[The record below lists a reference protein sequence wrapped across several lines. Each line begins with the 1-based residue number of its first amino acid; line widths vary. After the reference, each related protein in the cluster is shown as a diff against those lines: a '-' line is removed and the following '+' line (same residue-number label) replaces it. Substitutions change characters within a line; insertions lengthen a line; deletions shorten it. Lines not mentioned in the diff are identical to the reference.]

1 MSWQSLIG
9 KPAPSLTLPN
19 YDGESY
25 TVSPGKDSIPLV
37 LFFYPRSGSF
47 GCTKE
52 ACQFR
57 DALAEKETFR
67 NDKVRVVG
75 ISQDAVEKQK
85 LFVEQHK
92 LPYPV
97 LSDAKGEARKA
108 YYVGR
113 GLLGLVEGRITF
125 IIDKKG
131 VLRDAFES
139 TMNYSAHVKFVTRW
153 LSKLEAENDVPP
165 PTATESAPPTVAVS
179 APEATAAA

>member
-1 MSWQSLIG
+1 MSWQSL
-9 KPAPSLTLPN
+9 KDKLAPSFTLPN
-19 YDGESY
+19 YNGESY
-25 TVSPGKDSIPLV
+25 TVSPGKDGIPLV

-57 DALAEKETFR
+57 DALAEKETFM

-85 LFVEQHK
+85 QFVEQHK

-97 LSDAKGEARKA
+97 LSDSNGEARKA
-108 YYVGR
+108 YHVGK
-113 GLLGLVEGRITF
+113 GLLGLVEGRVTF
-125 IIDKKG
+125 IIDKSG
-131 VLRDAFES
+131 MLRDAFES

-153 LSKLEAENDVPP
+153 LSKLEKGND
-165 PTATESAPPTVAVS
+165 TTESAP
-179 APEATAAA
+179 APEAAATPATPV